1 MELIGLL
8 DFLLDPFNYLFWIF
22 IITIII
28 SSIIIVWRPF
38 NVYIQFAYLNA
49 KVEAIGNPYL
59 TEKELNKLI
68 ESKNIIELKETINT
82 NKDYDIIGEWSNEI
96 HNSLDDNFIKTIKQ
110 SKNDSSKKMKEF
122 FNIFY
127 EKIDLYYIKL
137 IIKNKF
143 RNVSI
148 DVFDS
153 GKTNLKKTKKLMDE
167 IIDSEIENIPE
178 ILIKYG
184 FKENISNIFSPNEA
198 DFILLDN
205 LMDQYII
212 NKFKNLKVPSKCIIG
227 KQDFVNRMTDI
238 KNIKNILRAKNLGY
252 NEKTCDKLF
261 LGDGQ
266 EISLWKFKELSQN
279 EDVYQIISN
288 LEGTSY
294 YNILKDSIEIFNQ
307 EKSTQIFENLLDE
320 SYLNNLKEISI
331 QNYVHIGPILRFL
344 ISKEYEIMNL
354 KIISKGIEEK
364 INSDIIK
371 KLIVKVNE

>member
-1 MELIGLL
+1 ML

-22 IITIII
+22 ILIIIIGAITII
-28 SSIIIVWRPF
+28 WRPF
-38 NVYIQFAYLNA
+38 NIYVQFAYINA
-49 KVEAIGNPYL
+49 KVEAIGNPFL
-59 TEKELNKLI
+59 TEKELNRL
-68 ESKNIIELKETINT
+68 IELKNITEFKDTLNT
-82 NKDYDIIGEWSNEI
+82 NKDYDIIGNNSNEI
-96 HNSLDDNFIKTIKQ
+96 HMSLDDNFKKTIEQ
-110 SKNDSSKKMKEF
+110 SKNDSSKKIKEL

-127 EKIDLYYIKL
+127 EKIDFYMIKI
-137 IIKNKF
+137 IIKNKL

-148 DVFDS
+148 NEIELENI
-153 GKTNLKKTKKLMDE
+153 NLQKTKRLISE
-167 IIDSEIENIPE
+167 IIDSEIEKISE

-184 FKENISNIFSPNEA
+184 FDEEISNVNFTNDV

-205 LMDQYII
+205 IMDRYII
-212 NKFKNLKVPSKCIIG
+212 NQFKNVKVPSKCING
-227 KQDFVNRMTDI
+227 KKDFVNRMSDI

-252 NEKTCDKLF
+252 DEKNCNKLF

-266 EISLWKFKELSQN
+266 EISSWKYKELSQN

-288 LEGTSY
+288 MEGVSY
-294 YNILKDSIEIFNQ
+294 YNILKDSIEKFNQ
-307 EKSTQIFENLLDE
+307 EKSTQIFEKLLDE
-320 SYLNNLKEISI
+320 YYLNNLKEISI

-371 KLIVKVNE
+371 NIIVKVNNQ